1 MIIYEE
7 GFFIRVI
14 AGYVKVSMD
23 LTMPDLE
30 LYNSRYD
37 LKT

>member
-23 LTMPDLE
+23 LTLPDLE
-30 LYNSRYD
+30 LYNSRYN